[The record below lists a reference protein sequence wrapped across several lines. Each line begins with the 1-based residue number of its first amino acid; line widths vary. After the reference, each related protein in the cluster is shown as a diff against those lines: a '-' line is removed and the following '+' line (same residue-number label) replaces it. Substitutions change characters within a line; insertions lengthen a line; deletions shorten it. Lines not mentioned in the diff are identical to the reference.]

1 MRTSTLL
8 TLSLSLFLAGCIGAT
23 FLSITTTA
31 PNGAVERI
39 PVTLF
44 KPEGPGPFPAVIIM
58 HDCSGLGP
66 RSSGAPDRWA
76 RELVGEGY
84 VILIPDSFTTRGYPD
99 GVCGNGLLVPPE
111 VRAGDT
117 YAAVRYLEANPDIA
131 SDRIGTI
138 GYSHGGWTVLAALDR
153 GVAEW
158 ARSAAGA
165 QHGFAAGVA
174 FYPEC
179 GYGAWLAAYRT
190 TAPLLILAGE
200 IDDWTLS
207 APCQSLADG
216 ASSQGQPVS
225 IKIYAGA
232 RHGFD
237 TYLPPTRVP
246 EARRGRGATIGGDAA
261 ARQDSI
267 EQTRAFFARYL
278 EPAVTPPNSPL
289 PR

>member
-1 MRTSTLL
+1 MIALLL
-8 TLSLSLFLAGCIGAT
+8 TGALALPSCARSQRAAI
-23 FLSITTTA
+23 A
-31 PNGAVERI
+31 PRADGPGETI
-39 PVTLF
+39 PVELVR
-44 KPEGPGPFPAVIIM
+44 PEGPGPFPAVVLL
-58 HDCSGLGP
+58 HSCAGLG
-66 RSSGAPDRWA
+66 RGARHAGDWIR
-76 RELVGEGY
+76 RLVAMGY
-84 VILIPDSFTTRGYPD
+84 AVALPDSFTTRGYPD

-111 VRAGDT
+111 VRAADA

-207 APCQSLADG
+207 APCQSLADR

-232 RHGFD
+232 RHSFD